1 VAATPT
7 TPSLNTKSLSKQ
19 IQKQIPKPKQRKW
32 HQIGAKAAAGDA
44 GALARLTKRG
54 LVKSGTTST
63 TPPSG
68 GKGKGGSTGGGSS
81 DGVKIT
87 PYKPPA
93 ITDEMLAKSP
103 APGATAGTYH
113 DNITGLDVTANFG
126 PNPYHP
132 GGGTSGGTNKAPAP
146 LTGKEIGSQPI
157 GRRKTIKRL
166 GVALQKA
173 RKSGDDEKAKR
184 LHHHIK
190 RLRNLHYGESLP
202 RPTGVGIKQEIA
214 IARANGDNKEMARLK
229 GQLRRLRKKRDM
241 APRGSVSPLPP
252 GAPIPGTGA
261 LSESTKKKKQK
272 KANRG

>member
-1 VAATPT
+1 MATTPT

-19 IQKQIPKPKQRKW
+19 IKKQIPGPKQRKW

-54 LVKSGTTST
+54 LVKSGTTA
-63 TPPSG
+63 PSG
-68 GKGKGGSTGGGSS
+68 GNKGGDKGGSTGGSS

-103 APGATAGTYH
+103 TPGATAGTYH

-132 GGGTSGGTNKAPAP
+132 GGGTGGGTNKAPAP

-173 RKSGDDEKAKR
+173 RKSGDTEKAKK

-214 IARANGDNKEMARLK
+214 IARANGDNKELARLK

-241 APRGSVSPLPP
+241 APRGSVKPLPP

-261 LSESTKKKKQK
+261 LSESTKKKKKK